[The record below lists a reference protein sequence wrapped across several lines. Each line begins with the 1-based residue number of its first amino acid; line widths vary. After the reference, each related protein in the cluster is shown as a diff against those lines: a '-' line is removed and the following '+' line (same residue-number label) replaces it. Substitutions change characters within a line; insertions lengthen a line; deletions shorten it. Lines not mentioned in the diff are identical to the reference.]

1 MFRTPRSL
9 ARLAVATL
17 LLLSLVPAAHSIPAF
32 ARRYGI
38 SCQQCHRPI
47 PKLSA
52 FGEMFA
58 GHGFRMVAGE
68 PPADTVDTG
77 DALLALPKQL
87 PLALRVDGHVR
98 LDADEDHSATDLASP
113 FVIKILSSAS
123 LSPSLSYYFY
133 FLMNE
138 RGEVAGA
145 EDAFL
150 LWNDVA
156 GRPVDV
162 ALGQFQ
168 VSDPMFKRELR
179 LSFEDYIVYRTDVG
193 DQPANLTYDRGVM
206 AMVDVAGA
214 TATLELLNGN
224 GLAHANAERR
234 YDNDALKNV
243 FAHVTRDVVPG
254 LRLGALGYAGWQD
267 VDGVAA
273 EDTRNTFWMAG
284 GDATLALGPLEVN
297 GQYVRRVDDRPTFT
311 PGEPESRVDGG
322 FVEAIWNPEGS
333 RAYALAIWNRV
344 VGSAPVLDFGQGAGL
359 GQRIHESAALGGGY
373 AVQRNLRVS
382 AEAGWDFRHERAR
395 ATLGFTLGY

>member
-1 MFRTPRSL
+1 MLRVSRVLPRL
-9 ARLAVATL
+9 LMAGL
-17 LLLSLVPAAHSIPAF
+17 LLLSLVPAAQSIPAF

-38 SCQQCHRPI
+38 SCQQCHHPI
-47 PKLSA
+47 PKLTG

-68 PPADTVDTG
+68 APTDTIGTG
-77 DALLALPKQL
+77 DELLALPKHL
-87 PLALRVDGHVR
+87 PLALRVDGHAR
-98 LDADEDHSATDLASP
+98 LDADDDRVTTDLAAP

-123 LSPSLSYYFY
+123 LSSNLSYYFY

-150 LWNDVA
+150 YWNDVA
-156 GRPVDV
+156 GKPVDL

-193 DQPANLTYDRGVM
+193 EQPANLTYDRGVM
-206 AMVDVAGA
+206 AIVDVAGF

-224 GLAHANAERR
+224 GLAHANAQRR

-243 FAHVTRDVVPG
+243 FAHVTRDIVPG

-267 VDGVAA
+267 LAGAPD
-273 EDTRNTFWMAG
+273 DSTRNTFWMAG
-284 GDATLALGPLEVN
+284 GDATITLGPLELN
-297 GQYVRRVDDRPTFT
+297 GQYVHREDDRPTFT
-311 PGEPESRVDGG
+311 NGEAESRVDGG
-322 FVEAIWNPEGS
+322 FVEALWMPEGS
-333 RAYALAIWNRV
+333 RAYGLAIWNRV
-344 VGSAPVLDFGQGAGL
+344 IGSSPVLGFGQGAPTG
-359 GQRIHESAALGGGY
+359 REHESAAVGGGY
-373 AVQRNLRVS
+373 LVRRNLRVGG
-382 AEAGWDFRHERAR
+382 EVGWDFVREQSKVS
-395 ATLGFTLGY
+395 LGFTLGY